1 MGGIRAKQSGQ
12 DQKWAIKGDWDLLQ
26 NRQYRVFQTNSPP
39 PPLYLDENSAITRG
53 EGWKPNSSPKP
64 KTLAKKDNLSRKI
77 AHNTIQTIEVGRR
90 DIVLFSWLFYLF

>member
-1 MGGIRAKQSGQ
+1 MTKSRL
-12 DQKWAIKGDWDLLQ
+12 QKITETYDKTDSTVCFKL
-26 NRQYRVFQTNSPP
+26 TPP

-53 EGWKPNSSPKP
+53 EGRKPNSSPKP

-90 DIVLFSWLFYLF
+90 DIVLFS